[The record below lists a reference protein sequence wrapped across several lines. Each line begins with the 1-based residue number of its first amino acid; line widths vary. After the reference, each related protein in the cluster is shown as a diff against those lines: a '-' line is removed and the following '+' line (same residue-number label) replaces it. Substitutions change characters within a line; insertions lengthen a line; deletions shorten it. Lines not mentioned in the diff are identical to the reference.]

1 MKKIISFEKKL
12 EFPSMVGEVT
22 SISLEHT
29 LSFASPSFIEGEFK
43 VSGTY
48 KLTEASCIEDKFDFK
63 IPTEIILNEKLDT
76 TTTKIEIDD
85 FYYEIENDEN
95 LICYIDVLVEGV
107 EEIEDEAESTQTDK
121 LAVIDKNNSDE
132 KLNEIKI
139 PQTEV
144 LDVREEDSR
153 ECDGDL
159 YQEIKEDLQL
169 KEEQL
174 PEREEEKQ
182 PEEIIEKE
190 TTVMTEQIE
199 KTEVGSLFSSLKDDE
214 DTFATYSVYILRQE
228 ENLQTIIEKYK
239 VTKEELED
247 YNDLSNITVGSK
259 IIIPLH
265 E

>member
-22 SISLEHT
+22 AISLDHT
-29 LSFASPSFIEGEFK
+29 LAFASPSFIEGEFQ

-63 IPTEIILNEKLDT
+63 IPTEIILNEKLDP

-107 EEIEDEAESTQTDK
+107 EEIEDEPEPTPTEK
-121 LAVIDKNNSDE
+121 LDAIDKDNSDE

-159 YQEIKEDLQL
+159 YQEIKEDLQPQ
-169 KEEQL
+169 EEQL
-174 PEREEEKQ
+174 KEVDEEQTEAL
-182 PEEIIEKE
+182 IEKE
-190 TTVMTEQIE
+190 TTIMTEQIE

-228 ENLQTIIEKYK
+228 ETLQTIIEKYK

>member
-1 MKKIISFEKKL
+1 MKKTISFEKKL
-12 EFPSMVGEVT
+12 EFPSMVGEIT
-22 SISLEHT
+22 AISLDHT
-29 LSFASPSFIEGEFK
+29 LKFINPNFIEGNFQ

-63 IPTEIILNEKLDT
+63 IPTEIILTEKLDT
-76 TTTKIEIDD
+76 TTAKIEIDD
-85 FYYEIENDEN
+85 FYYEIENEES

-107 EEIEDEAESTQTDK
+107 EEIELESEPIPIENEPTE
-121 LAVIDKNNSDE
+121 E
-132 KLNEIKI
+132 KLEEKI
-139 PQTEV
+139 PDITIPEV
-144 LDVREEDSR
+144 LTEKEESR

-159 YQEIKEDLQL
+159 YQEITEDLKDEQSPVENI
-169 KEEQL
+169 KEES
-174 PEREEEKQ
+174 EEQITMEK
-182 PEEIIEKE
+182 K
-190 TTVMTEQIE
+190 TTIMTEQIE

-228 ENLQTIIEKYK
+228 ETLQTIIEKYK